1 MKTRIGCPLAMLLGF
16 LATASFAQAAS
27 FDCAKAGTTIERM
40 ICSDQALSAYDDR
53 INFEYKLMLE
63 LRLKEFQFP
72 DESGFATEQKTWLK
86 RTRNLCKDIQC
97 LLNSYAER
105 IAALAEQPEDEYS
118 FIDSPVIVGCNESK
132 GLMLIQGSS
141 QSGKA
146 YYETRGYKISELKW
160 DDLLIY
166 GNKGPSGD
174 TTYRNGSK
182 ARTQS
187 CGKYKVEIAY
197 GYLNDDP
204 MGYQGYERFP
214 LISVQVG
221 DKTLI
226 HSLPI
231 GYDSIFNTCQD
242 GNPMRLFVYPTQIE
256 TSPRIYIERTC
267 FDEESNKNRR
277 DVLIQYQPPVPKTN

>member
-1 MKTRIGCPLAMLLGF
+1 MRTGICYLTVVIFF
-16 LATASFAQAAS
+16 LSSSPSSAQAAS
-27 FDCAKAGTTIERM
+27 FDCAKAGTKIERM

-53 INFEYKLMLE
+53 LNFEYKLMLE
-63 LRLKEFQFP
+63 LKLKEFP
-72 DESGFATEQKTWLK
+72 NESGFATEQKNWLK
-86 RTRNLCKDIQC
+86 NTRNSCKDIQC
-97 LLNSYAER
+97 LLNAYAER
-105 IAALAEQPEDEYS
+105 IEALAEQPEDEYS

-146 YYETRGYKISELKW
+146 YYESQGYKISELKW
-160 DDLLIY
+160 DDLLVY
-166 GNKGPSGD
+166 GNKSPSGD

-182 ARTQS
+182 TRTQS
-187 CGKYKVEIAY
+187 CGSYKVEIDY

-214 LISVQVG
+214 RISVQVG
-221 DKTLI
+221 TKTLL

-231 GYDSIFNTCQD
+231 GYDSIFNTCRN

-256 TSPRIYIERTC
+256 TSPRIYIELTC
-267 FDEESNKNRR
+267 FDEQNSKNRR
-277 DVLIQYQPPVPKTN
+277 DVLIQHQPPAPKTN